1 MLLLLNPIKTLLKKK
16 IDLFINSDYFKQIL
30 NYGPNYYSQRNWEQ
44 VKAYLIE
51 LQPLQIFNDLIDLI
65 PTLPEKI
72 VELLT
77 LLKKLKI
84 FSRKHTLHETITIN
98 GIIFNRQ
105 QIKKK
110 FQNKVNIH
118 RTKLLNDDAYDDF
131 NKQV

>member
-110 FQNKVNIH
+110 FQNKVNIL